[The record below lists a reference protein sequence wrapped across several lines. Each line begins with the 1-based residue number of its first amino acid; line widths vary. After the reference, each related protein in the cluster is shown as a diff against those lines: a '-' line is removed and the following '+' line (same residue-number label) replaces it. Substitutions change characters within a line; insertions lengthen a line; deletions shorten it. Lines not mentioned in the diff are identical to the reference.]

1 MFDTIAAI
9 SSGVV
14 NQPISIIRLSGSDS
28 FEVVKKIFSGK
39 EGKDKTITY
48 GYIKDGNENIDEV
61 LVMWFKGSNTFTGE
75 DVVEI
80 NAHGGVINSNK
91 ILELLLAN
99 GARIAENGEFSRR
112 AFLNGKMDLV
122 KAEAIHDLI
131 FAKTSEQAKL
141 SVKKFDGK
149 TSELIESLK
158 SKLLTLIATM
168 ETNIDYPEYDD
179 IEDLNKNKLL
189 PRMDEI
195 KKDLEDI
202 ISSSENSRYIFEGVS
217 VAIVGKPN
225 AGKSSLLNSLLNEDK
240 AIISSTPGTT
250 RDVVE
255 GTTTIGQVLLNFKD
269 TAGIHNSGD
278 KIELMGIEKSKEQI
292 KNADLVIHVID
303 SKVGESK
310 EDKEIEKLASNKT
323 YIKVFNKSDLSK
335 QKGLS
340 ISAKNNDISSLVK
353 EIEKTYKKIDINN
366 NKIINNA
373 RQLSLIKSSLFSME
387 EGISSL
393 NEGNTPDMVIIDIR
407 KSWEDLANIL
417 GRAEQDDLLDDMFK
431 NFCLGK

>member
-39 EGKDKTITY
+39 VGEDKTITY
-48 GYIKDGNENIDEV
+48 GHIKDGNENIDEV

>member
-303 SKVGESK
+303 SKVGESN

>member
-149 TSELIESLK
+149 TSELIGTLK

-353 EIEKTYKKIDINN
+353 EIENTYKKIDINN